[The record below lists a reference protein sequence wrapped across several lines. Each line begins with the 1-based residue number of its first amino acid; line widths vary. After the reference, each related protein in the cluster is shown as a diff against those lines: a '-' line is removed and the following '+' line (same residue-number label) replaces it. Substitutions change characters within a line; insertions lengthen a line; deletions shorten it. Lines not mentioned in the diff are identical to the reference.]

1 MKNSPTSFIPD
12 SLLSSPSSH
21 LSRSAQ
27 RRYHTHTLP
36 HLAPPHSPI
45 DTTPTLYIQPTS
57 PTLSLTI
64 TTNSPTPATT
74 VSTAAAAGITDST
87 AATAGKDEE
96 GRYKQPS
103 EVRHTE
109 LSQHTPTLNI
119 QHTTK
124 PIDIPQTLSSV
135 STFPSSPPYQLN
147 PSAPP
152 ATTSYPDATG
162 EPTQRGHNA
171 METSAD
177 PAPSLG
183 HKCYATLTSAQKA
196 PQPRHC
202 DDANCPPGGSS
213 SAVGQR
219 ESPMDTTESAC
230 PAADTEKTDV
240 PPAASEQ
247 PHQTATDASTAPT
260 KRSTLSTP
268 LPLSNSPLFSI
279 SHPPISTEKSSPPIT
294 ADDHR
299 LNIIT
304 VHSSSSSSYHISS
317 TRNLTRKKQSIRG
330 SSRTSS
336 TSSLSSRP
344 ISPTQPSTSN
354 PTHPHSHHIISLG
367 EPPNDT

>member
-96 GRYKQPS
+96 GRHKQPS

-177 PAPSLG
+177 PAPSSG

-202 DDANCPPGGSS
+202 DDANCPPGGPQVLLIN
-213 SAVGQR
+213 AILQW
-219 ESPMDTTESAC
+219 
-230 PAADTEKTDV
+230 
-240 PPAASEQ
+240 
-247 PHQTATDASTAPT
+247 
-260 KRSTLSTP
+260 TP
-268 LPLSNSPLFSI
+268 LKRPAQPLTLKKPMYRLLHPSIHIRSPLMPLHLPPSALLSPHLFRFLTLLSFL
-279 SHPPISTEKSSPPIT
+279 SLTLPYHLENHHPPSQQIMIT
-294 ADDHR
+294 
-299 LNIIT
+299 
-304 VHSSSSSSYHISS
+304 
-317 TRNLTRKKQSIRG
+317 
-330 SSRTSS
+330 
-336 TSSLSSRP
+336 P
-344 ISPTQPSTSN
+344 
-354 PTHPHSHHIISLG
+354 
-367 EPPNDT
+367 